1 MKKRIP
7 FVIAAVL
14 ATLWI
19 FSNSAQTAELSTVSS
34 RRFTAILFK
43 LISGMGFLPD
53 QDILEIIVRKTAHI
67 AEFTL
72 QSILIAAC
80 FGMPYRRR
88 IIYILFLGLFTAC
101 CDEYIQYFT
110 PGRGSLLQDV
120 FIDFAGT
127 VIGTVIM
134 GFSYKFKKG

>member
-7 FVIAAVL
+7 FLIAAVL
-14 ATLWI
+14 TTLWI
-19 FSNSAQTAELSTVSS
+19 FSNSMQTAEVSTVSS
-34 RRFTAILFK
+34 GRFTAILSK
-43 LISGMGFLPD
+43 LISCFGALPEHD
-53 QDILEIIVRKTAHI
+53 TLETIVRKTAHV

-72 QSILIAAC
+72 QGILIAAC

-127 VIGTVIM
+127 VIGTAIM
-134 GFSYKFKKG
+134 GFSYKFRKG

>member
-1 MKKRIP
+1 MKKRLP
-7 FVIAAVL
+7 FIIAALL
-14 ATLWI
+14 ATFWI
-19 FSNSAQTAELSTVSS
+19 FNNSMQTADLSSVSS
-34 RRFTAILFK
+34 GRFVSVLSMIMSKFGLASNK
-43 LISGMGFLPD
+43 
-53 QDILEIIVRKTAHI
+53 DILEVIVRKIAHV

-72 QSILIAAC
+72 QGILIAAC

-88 IIYILFLGLFTAC
+88 IIYILFFGLLTAC

-120 FIDFAGT
+120 FIDFGGT

-134 GFSYKFKKG
+134 GISYKFKRR

>member
-7 FVIAAVL
+7 FIIAAVL

-19 FSNSAQTAELSTVSS
+19 FSNSIQTAEVSS
-34 RRFTAILFK
+34 VSSGRFTALLSR
-43 LISGMGFLPD
+43 LISCFGGSAERD
-53 QDILEIIVRKTAHI
+53 TLENIVRKTAHV

-72 QSILIAAC
+72 QGILIAAC

-110 PGRGSLLQDV
+110 PGRGSMLQDV
-120 FIDFAGT
+120 FLDFAGT
-127 VIGTVIM
+127 VIGTAIM
-134 GFSYKFKKG
+134 GFSYKFRKG

>member
-34 RRFTAILFK
+34 GRFTAILFK
-43 LISGMGFLPD
+43 LISGLGFLPD
-53 QDILEIIVRKTAHI
+53 QSILEIIVRKTAHI